1 MPTPGP
7 FDEHVRRVDL
17 TRRRVLQGMLASAGL
32 VVAGTTVS
40 SWTAQRDARAA
51 GALLPPDTLPHPSIP
66 AGTDTIPQI
75 EHVVIYMQENQSF
88 DHYFGSLGRGDGFTY
103 ANGSPTNSNVD
114 AGGKTV
120 TVFHE
125 PSTCDTI
132 SGDHSWNGTHLSW
145 NHGAM
150 DGFAKVSGDHVMGFY
165 DGTNLPFYHSLAS
178 TFPLCDRWFSSVP
191 GPTHPNRRFLQ
202 AGTSAGLTVT
212 DINAVL
218 ADPIAPNGTIWDR
231 LDAHGITWKDYA
243 IDLWDILLW
252 PGPDV
257 NALLA
262 DTVDNRKYFPD
273 FLADCVNGTLPQ
285 VSILAPGTQG
295 QYDEGARDVQN
306 GEIYSADIINTVM
319 NSPLWEK
326 TAIFFTYD
334 EHGGGY
340 DHVPPPA
347 APAPDNIAP
356 ILQPGDVPGD
366 FAQYGI
372 RVPGMIISPYA
383 KPNYVSHVVHDHT
396 SILKFLETKWNL
408 PAMTYRDANADDL
421 LDCFDFSAMAFRE
434 PPALAAPGLPA
445 SGSACDPQPPPPDPP
460 APTTTTTTSTTTT
473 TVPGSSTTTVPGA
486 PAPAAQPATAIPGV
500 PTYTG

>member
-1 MPTPGP
+1 MRSGGP
-7 FDEHVRRVDL
+7 FDEYARRNDF

-32 VVAGTTVS
+32 AVAGTTIS
-40 SWTAQRDARAA
+40 GWTSQRDARAA
-51 GALLPPDTLPHPSIP
+51 GALLPPGTLPHPSLP
-66 AGTDTIPQI
+66 AGTDTIPKI
-75 EHVVIYMQENQSF
+75 EHVIIYMQENQSF
-88 DHYFGSLGRGDGFTY
+88 DHYFGSLGRGDGFSY
-103 ANGSPTNSNVD
+103 AGGSPTNSNVD
-114 AGGKTV
+114 SGGKTV

-132 SGDHSWNGTHLSW
+132 SGDHGWNGTHLSW
-145 NHGAM
+145 NNGAM

-165 DGTNLPFYHSLAS
+165 DGTNLPFYHSLAT
-178 TFPLCDRWFSSVP
+178 TFPLSDRWFSSVL

-212 DINAVL
+212 DVNAVL
-218 ADPIAPNGTIWDR
+218 ADPVAPNGTIWER

-243 IDLWDILLW
+243 VDLWDVLLW
-252 PGPDV
+252 PGSDV
-257 NALLA
+257 NALLTNTA
-262 DTVDNRKYFPD
+262 DNRKYYPD

-295 QYDEGARDVQN
+295 QWDEGNRDVQN
-306 GEIYSADIINTVM
+306 GEVYSASIINAVM

-326 TAIFFTYD
+326 TAILFTYD

-347 APAPDNIAP
+347 APAPDSIAP
-356 ILQPGDVPGD
+356 ILQPGDQPGD

-372 RVPGMIISPYA
+372 RVPAMIISPYA

-421 LDCFDFSAMAFRE
+421 LDSFDFTTMAFRE

-445 SGSACDPQPPPPDPP
+445 AGSACDPQPRPPDPP
-460 APTTTTTTSTTTT
+460 LPTTTTSSTTTT
-473 TVPGSSTTTVPGA
+473 TVPGSPTTATAPGTS
-486 PAPAAQPATAIPGV
+486 PASQPATAIPGI